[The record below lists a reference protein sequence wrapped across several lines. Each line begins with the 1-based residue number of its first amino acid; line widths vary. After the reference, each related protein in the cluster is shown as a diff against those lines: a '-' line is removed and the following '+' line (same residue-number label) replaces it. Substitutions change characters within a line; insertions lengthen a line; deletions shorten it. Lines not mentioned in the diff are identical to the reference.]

1 MFKSSLILLKFSF
14 LALCC
19 LKVACKVAISFSKY
33 VLSFNNELSSSLSS
47 ANVFFLLALLV
58 AVVVLV
64 DSYVAVPLDLGQL
77 DSSKPSAVAEGEPVP
92 PLQESGVVG
101 LHLVAESAPC
111 LLMFL
116 CRETTP
122 SNLDADLERGSR
134 MPHLS
139 GIDSNNGDE
148 EEEAAVC
155 DCLSRTRSSTTS
167 MSSVIAAL
175 IHSSLTTIISANGS
189 RKRERQTEKRL

>member
-1 MFKSSLILLKFSF
+1 M
-14 LALCC
+14 
-19 LKVACKVAISFSKY
+19 
-33 VLSFNNELSSSLSS
+33 ET
-47 ANVFFLLALLV
+47 
-58 AVVVLV
+58 
-64 DSYVAVPLDLGQL
+64 LDLGQL

-101 LHLVAESAPC
+101 LHLVAESAPG
-111 LLMFL
+111 LLMFF

-122 SNLDADLERGSR
+122 SNLEADDADLERGRR

-148 EEEAAVC
+148 EDEAAVC

-189 RKRERQTEKRL
+189 RKRERQTDREKALERESRVADE